1 MCMLVKGQ
9 SWIACTSLRDTKE
22 REGHSVKVVE
32 LHSAAVAFRRLSS
45 AFPIP
50 RGGDQRKRLQLST
63 TQAPAAQGRAQRPKV

>member
-9 SWIACTSLRDTKE
+9 SWIAYTSLSDTKG
-22 REGHSVKVVE
+22 REIHVFEVIE

-50 RGGDQRKRLQLST
+50 RGGIKERGFSYLLLTLQL
-63 TQAPAAQGRAQRPKV
+63 PQGRAQRPKV